1 MKDPSKELFLGLLRR
16 SLWGKKASVIDKPS
30 KKELVAA
37 IKLAKVQTVMELV
50 ANEIFNEPSLEEVLN
65 ENAKTRLQLYVQS
78 NALIHSEVN
87 AVLADIVSELR
98 NHGIVSVLLK
108 GQGIA
113 EHYRIPELRLCGD
126 IDLYVGVDNYRRSY
140 DVLKGVVDDMDDS
153 SVLDGDGKHYHAQW
167 NGIMI
172 EVHQFSEVLSSSSMN
187 CIYQQYASEGLSKNL
202 VEIQLGDSKVLTP
215 ADNFNAC
222 YIFSHLWNHFLYA
235 GIGLRQVCD
244 WAVFIHVRGVKV
256 DKEYLYQIL
265 TDLKL
270 MTPWKVFGCIVVD
283 VLGLPE
289 EEFPFYE
296 AKYRKKALKVLDRMM
311 VEGNFGHETAFMR
324 IPHRGY
330 FYEKLFSLK
339 CYLKRFWGMVSLFPY
354 HAFQQVKY
362 AFVHGLIRIFRDFG
376 IFVHNLGL

>member
-1 MKDPSKELFLGLLRR
+1 MKDPSKELFFCLLRR

-50 ANEIFNEPSLEEVLN
+50 ANEVFNEPSLEEVLN

-87 AVLADIVSELR
+87 AVLTDIVSELR
-98 NHGIVSVLLK
+98 KHGIESVLLK

-113 EHYRIPELRLCGD
+113 ENYRIPELRLCGD
-126 IDLYVGVDNYRRSY
+126 IDLYVGGDNYRRSY
-140 DVLKGVVDDMDDS
+140 DVLKGGVDDMDDS

-172 EVHQFSEVLSSSSMN
+172 EIHQFSEVLPSSSFN
-187 CIYQQYASEGLSKNL
+187 NIYQQYASEGLSKNL
-202 VEIQLGDSKVLTP
+202 VGIQLGDSKVLTP
-215 ADNFNAC
+215 SDNFNAC

-235 GIGLRQVCD
+235 GIGLRQLCD

-256 DKEYLYQIL
+256 DKEYLCQIL

-296 AKYRKKALKVLDRMM
+296 AKYRKKALKVLDRIM

-339 CYLKRFWGMVSLFPY
+339 CYLKRFCGMVSLFPY

-362 AFVHGLIRIFRDFG
+362 AFVNGLIRIFRDFG